1 MNAAQAIFNEIKK
14 GLYINWYYRFN
25 LVNEFITL
33 GINFIGMI
41 YLMNYNQPHVESY
54 GESLL
59 GYIIWVYASYI
70 LEASYQLTLEG
81 RSGTLEHMYM
91 SPTPPAIIFIGNT
104 SAILISCTILMS
116 IMSALIIF
124 FCNIAFP
131 FTLYGLPI
139 FLLTLI
145 GLIGFGLSI
154 AGAAL
159 LYKNVYGLVY
169 LISTILFYVDG
180 SMAPID
186 NLPYQ
191 LQIFTKSLPTTQGI
205 ELLRQVIFHNK
216 TFINI
221 WQDGSL
227 LALCINSSCYLMS
240 GLIIFRYCEKH
251 AKIQG
256 KLGLY

>member
-1 MNAAQAIFNEIKK
+1 MNAVQAIFNEIKK

-41 YLMNYNQPHVESY
+41 YLMNYNQPHIESY

-91 SPTPPAIIFIGNT
+91 SPMPPAIIFIGNT

-116 IMSALIIF
+116 IMSTLIIF
-124 FCNIAFP
+124 ICNIAFP
-131 FTLYGLPI
+131 FTLYSLPI
-139 FLLTLI
+139 FLLTI
-145 GLIGFGLSI
+145 VGLIGFGLSI

-169 LISTILFYVDG
+169 LISTILFYLDG
-180 SMAPID
+180 SMAPIEK
-186 NLPYQ
+186 LPPTLQ
-191 LQIFTKSLPTTQGI
+191 LLAKSLPTTQGI
-205 ELLRQVIFHNK
+205 EILRNIIFHHK
-216 TFINI
+216 TLIDT
-221 WQDGSL
+221 WQDGSIV
-227 LALCINSSCYLMS
+227 ALGINSLFYLIT
-240 GLIIFRYCEKH
+240 GLLIFRYCENQ

>member
-1 MNAAQAIFNEIKK
+1 MNAALAIFNEVKK

-25 LVNEFITL
+25 LVNEFIAL
-33 GINFIGMI
+33 SIDFIGMI
-41 YLMNYNQPHVESY
+41 YLMNYNQSNVEGY

-91 SPTPPAIIFIGNT
+91 SPMPPVIIFIGNT
-104 SAILISCTILMS
+104 CSILASCTILITIMS
-116 IMSALIIF
+116 IFIVFIG
-124 FCNIAFP
+124 NIAFP
-131 FTLYGLPI
+131 FAWAGIPI
-139 FLLTLI
+139 FFLTLL

-169 LISTILFYVDG
+169 LISTALFYLDG

-186 NLPYQ
+186 NLPAGIQ
-191 LQIFTKSLPTTQGI
+191 LIAKSLPTTQGI
-205 ELLRQVIFHNK
+205 AILRNIIFHQK
-216 TFINI
+216 TIADI
-221 WQDGSL
+221 WSDGSL
-227 LALCINSSCYLMS
+227 VAVCLNSAFYLIS
-240 GLIIFRYCEKH
+240 GLIIFRYCEVQ